1 METKLIPTEKL
12 RANVGQIIGL
22 PKNPRLIKDVKYD
35 KLVQSLKD
43 DPEMLELRE
52 LIVIPDKK
60 LFVVIGGNM
69 RLQAMLE
76 IGIKEAP
83 CKVLPKNT
91 PVGKI
96 KAYLIKDNIGYGE
109 WEWDSLINDWDAEQL
124 TDWGMDIPNFKSEE
138 EPDDLSDKL
147 DIKFK
152 VEIECET
159 EENQEKIYNELT
171 ERGLIC
177 RLLTL

>member
-1 METKLIPTEKL
+1 MIETKFIPVQSL

-22 PKNPRLIKDVKYD
+22 PKNPRLIKDEKYD

-76 IGIKEAP
+76 LGMTEAP
-83 CKVLPKNT
+83 CKILPKNT
-91 PVGKI
+91 PIGKL
-96 KAYLIKDNIGYGE
+96 KAYLIKDNLGYGDWE
-109 WEWDSLINDWDAEQL
+109 WESIANDWDAEQL
-124 TDWGMDIPNFKSEE
+124 KDWGMDIPDFKPEE
-138 EPDDLSDKL
+138 DPE
-147 DIKFK
+147 DIGGD
-152 VEIECET
+152 VQT
-159 EENQEKIYNELT
+159 
-171 ERGLIC
+171 
-177 RLLTL
+177 